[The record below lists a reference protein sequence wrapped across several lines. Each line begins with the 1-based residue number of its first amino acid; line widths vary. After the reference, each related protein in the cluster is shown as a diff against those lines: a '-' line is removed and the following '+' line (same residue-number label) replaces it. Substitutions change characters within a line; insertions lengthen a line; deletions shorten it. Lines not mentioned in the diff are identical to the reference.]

1 MELNPIRR
9 RYRIVRTA
17 LYIIMTV
24 VFLSSCR
31 SAEPQDPDRSAALS
45 LLEPCEVGM
54 SNGEGALYDLTPLF
68 GEDAGPVCAYGL
80 KSEYSLLFLQR
91 ENAGSRFVLRL
102 LDLRDGS
109 ITACGSFPEADVPRT
124 EDGSEQDLE
133 LLCADPV
140 VVCDR
145 ARGVLYRPSSE
156 VKTVILPEWLR
167 GSEPC
172 CMDGNVWLSS
182 DRGIIYTVTA
192 DGSIEPA
199 WTLPCGYGA
208 LTPVVSGHEG
218 SLTFATYSLKAPSDR
233 ILVDAD
239 PRTGESRFYLSDLGS
254 SRFSVYADG
263 LLLGT
268 SFRTAPKVSVC
279 SLSSHVK
286 KEMQLPDQI
295 TALLR
300 GSSDAA
306 PPVQNG
312 SPDAGTSGDSGFVS
326 FSTVPLSIC
335 GDRCTFM
342 LRNEQGCASRIYL
355 WNTEGCAGTDW
366 EGPSETPCDA
376 PSPVDYGELSREA
389 QRLEEQYGVRI
400 LMGENIP
407 TEFTDYTA
415 ETVTDPSIME
425 GSLAVLGNVLSLYP
439 EGFFEQLCGDYYR
452 GVALYLTGEMT
463 PLNADSNI
471 SNASAF
477 ATESNGLM
485 QIAFDLYDDLEPSTV
500 IHELTHAADYRFL
513 GEGLFSEEN
522 WNAMNPDGF
531 SYYYSYIDENGESY
545 EYSGSTD
552 YTAEGGVPSEEVYFI
567 DPYSKT
573 FPMED
578 RARLMENLLSG
589 QSPYAGAFR
598 SGHVQEKLTYYFRF
612 LREILGDGTWPSS
625 TVWETALKEAAL
637 GR

>member
-1 MELNPIRR
+1 ML
-9 RYRIVRTA
+9 
-17 LYIIMTV
+17 
-24 VFLSSCR
+24 C
-31 SAEPQDPDRSAALS
+31 D
-45 LLEPCEVGM
+45 
-54 SNGEGALYDLTPLF
+54 
-68 GEDAGPVCAYGL
+68 
-80 KSEYSLLFLQR
+80 
-91 ENAGSRFVLRL
+91 
-102 LDLRDGS
+102 
-109 ITACGSFPEADVPRT
+109 
-124 EDGSEQDLE
+124 EQ
-133 LLCADPV
+133 
-140 VVCDR
+140 
-145 ARGVLYRPSSE
+145 
-156 VKTVILPEWLR
+156 KQ
-167 GSEPC
+167 
-172 CMDGNVWLSS
+172 
-182 DRGIIYTVTA
+182 
-192 DGSIEPA
+192 PA
-199 WTLPCGYGA
+199 
-208 LTPVVSGHEG
+208 
-218 SLTFATYSLKAPSDR
+218 
-233 ILVDAD
+233 
-239 PRTGESRFYLSDLGS
+239 
-254 SRFSVYADG
+254 
-263 LLLGT
+263 
-268 SFRTAPKVSVC
+268 
-279 SLSSHVK
+279 
-286 KEMQLPDQI
+286 
-295 TALLR
+295 
-300 GSSDAA
+300 
-306 PPVQNG
+306 
-312 SPDAGTSGDSGFVS
+312 
-326 FSTVPLSIC
+326 
-335 GDRCTFM
+335 
-342 LRNEQGCASRIYL
+342 RIYL
-355 WNTEGCAGTDW
+355 WDTANCVSSRW

-376 PSPVDYGELSREA
+376 PSPVDYGELSRKA

-485 QIAFDLYDDLEPSTV
+485 QIAFDLYDDLDPSTV

>member
-1 MELNPIRR
+1 MEHFNIFRR
-9 RYRIVRTA
+9 TVTILAAVLTITSLA
-17 LYIIMTV
+17 LTSCGNAG
-24 VFLSSCR
+24 SS
-31 SAEPQDPDRSAALS
+31 DPDKRAIAGFLGPHRVELS
-45 LLEPCEVGM
+45 P
-54 SNGEGALYDLTPLF
+54 GEGQLYDLTALTEGIS
-68 GEDAGPVCAYGL
+68 GELCAYGL
-80 KSEYSLLFLQR
+80 SDAAHLLLLSSETASDGSLAPVFHLDLM
-91 ENAGSRFVLRL
+91 
-102 LDLRDGS
+102 DLRDGS
-109 ITACGSFPEADVPRT
+109 LADAGSFRQINSLREEAD
-124 EDGSEQDLE
+124 DGQELE
-133 LLCADPV
+133 ILSADPV
-140 VVCDR
+140 LIYDK
-145 ARGVLYRPSSE
+145 AQGVLYRPGSDPE
-156 VKTVILPEWLR
+156 TVLLPEWLMD
-167 GSEPC
+167 STLC
-172 CMDGNVWLSS
+172 CLGGQLWVSS
-182 DRGIIYTVTA
+182 DRGILYTVRE
-192 DGSIEPA
+192 DGTLASV
-199 WTLPCGYGA
+199 WKLPCEYGA
-208 LTPVVSGHEG
+208 FTPVVYGHDG
-218 SLTFATYSLKAPSDR
+218 KLTYTTNLIQDPSER
-233 ILVDAD
+233 IFVDVD
-239 PRTGESRFYLSDLGS
+239 PLSGESSYYRSDLS
-254 SRFSVYADG
+254 VSRFTVYSEG

-268 SFRTAPKVSVC
+268 TFRTDPKVSVC
-279 SLSSHVK
+279 SPSSRSK
-286 KEMQLPDQI
+286 KEMTLPESIREILSGRTDG
-295 TALLR
+295 A
-300 GSSDAA
+300 
-306 PPVQNG
+306 
-312 SPDAGTSGDSGFVS
+312 SPGEGDFIS
-326 FSTVPLSIC
+326 FSTVPLSLN
-335 GDRCTFM
+335 GDWCTFM
-342 LRNEQGCASRIYL
+342 LCDEQKQPVRIYL
-355 WNTEGCAGTDW
+355 WDTANCVSSRW

-485 QIAFDLYDDLEPSTV
+485 QIAFDLYDDLDPSTV